1 MVQLVIKIDT
11 LLPQHKPLSK
21 YEDYILLEF
30 QGSLQY
36 DPDLNL
42 QGRELGNI
50 KEFNEKEMSV
60 VIGNHKLYGK
70 LVELEK
76 PLAIIRKET
85 VNEKS
90 NEDDMMDTDEDQKG
104 KDYQLTTIIR
114 RKILFNKRPDL
125 ITTGSYH
132 NNSF

>member
-1 MVQLVIKIDT
+1 
-11 LLPQHKPLSK
+11 
-21 YEDYILLEF
+21 
-30 QGSLQY
+30 
-36 DPDLNL
+36 
-42 QGRELGNI
+42 
-50 KEFNEKEMSV
+50 MSI

-76 PLAIIRKET
+76 PLAIIRKEST
-85 VNEKS
+85 LLNS
-90 NEDDMMDTDEDQKG
+90 NEDDMMDTDDNQKG

-132 NNSF
+132 NSRF